1 MRVDPPLFDALNR
14 ADSKEPRFV
23 VKIDYPVDSLYVTSH
38 AGISGV
44 PGTVLDGSLEEP
56 SIVSQRLNPIEG
68 RSEIGSASF
77 SVIDRAAEFTD
88 EVRERLSDD
97 VGLRNRQ
104 CAFYLGFAGMAFADF
119 VLVGT
124 QRVTEASFDR
134 GRYQIRCADIQRSAK
149 KDIFTLAETQLAL
162 SLSST
167 DTTVTVTST
176 TGFTTV
182 KHGTSYSDAASS
194 TVGYIKLRDEVIR
207 YTGKTSTTF
216 TGCTRGALGTVA
228 AAYDVDSSTPAARR
242 EKVTEHVY
250 LELPAVKLAY
260 AILTGT
266 LYGDSATLPASWHL
280 GIDAS
285 LIRLSDFTGI
295 GPDLWDGGDGGT
307 IIRFEHLKRTDGKKF
322 LEEEICRLLG
332 CFMPV
337 YADGALGFKRAT
349 RVLSDAATVATLDE
363 SNSVQVGELVHDMD
377 DLHNVFRIEWNW
389 TGSDFTRTTTLID
402 TDSAAIHGTADPL
415 ELKFKGLYGG
425 RATDSLIFQLVDSL
439 RDRYAA
445 PPQRIAVEV
454 LHSLN
459 RLEVGDVVRVR
470 YASVRDFA
478 GSGNSIDRS
487 FEVQSISVNHRTG
500 AVSLELFGSTAPAS
514 ARSPTAAT
522 TALPDAYYTATGTA
536 LSSVATITGGT
547 MATGTYSLSG
557 GSTLAGSVWYHAG
570 DLTIP
575 EGTTLNISGNVQL
588 RVRGYLTVNGTIN
601 GVGTGRSGTTDTANM
616 TLNAGTPGYVG
627 NSRGRDGQSVSQ
639 KGGNPIMST
648 VPAQRTVA
656 ANASFPY
663 LELRVSGS
671 TLSGLPADLRG
682 TGGAP
687 GGKVDYQGAF
697 RAKGGAG
704 GSGGAGLAII
714 SRGFSTGASALIN
727 LSGTDGTAGDFW
739 DDEGKRWHAGAGG
752 AGGPGGFLLL
762 LDGSTVSAPD
772 LANRFRGRTG
782 AVPTPAPF
790 DDKLKFLDVPGP
802 QRYNLSDRNFAGWPD
817 PSVISSA
824 DLSFSAQRT
833 QFIPAD
839 ETATGDIDQAPPALS
854 SLSASAQDGY
864 TLVEWVLPPDPASY
878 DAVELFAS
886 ITNARGDAVKVF
898 DGRTSDFKHITN
910 DTTARYYWARTRL
923 GRVRSAWQ
931 PNTTTSTVTVAARP
945 PTLTGY
951 LTNEAHTLAADKDGV
966 VASFSGAG
974 GTFKVFVGTV
984 DVTSTATFA
993 LITATNVSATI
1004 SAGGVYAVSAM
1015 TAATGTALF
1024 RATYAGIT
1032 LDKVFTVTKSIAGQP
1047 GADGA
1052 DGRRG
1057 PGLYFASVGASGT
1070 GYSISSGDA
1079 TTWDG
1084 GTMTDALAR
1093 EAAAFVIA
1101 SSGTGFVELR
1111 DLLTIS
1117 DPGVRA
1123 AQRIYQGARTNNA
1136 ASVSAADWSA
1146 KVVQTIDGSLIVTGT
1161 LSADTITT
1169 GTLNALRLNIDGLSL
1184 TNSGGQLAIKSGGVT
1199 TGLLGD
1205 GQVTGG
1211 KLADGAVTG
1220 GKLADA
1226 AVDVAKFASGVRPV
1240 EIVSTLPTTGN
1251 VEGRTVYL
1259 TTDDKLYRWTGSA
1272 WTSAVPAAD
1281 VSGTLADSQI
1291 AALAASKITG
1301 QLSDAQLAAIA
1312 AAKVT
1317 GQLTNAQIADIAAA
1331 KLTGQITTT
1340 QITDSAVTTAKVNA
1354 AAITTA
1360 KIAAGAV
1367 TADEV
1372 AANAITAVKISAG
1385 AVETAKIAA
1394 GAITADTIASNAITA
1409 VKISA
1414 GAVETA
1420 KIATGAV
1427 QALQISAGAIE
1438 TAKLAA
1444 SAVTADKIATNA
1456 ITADKVSANAIT
1468 AGKIAA
1474 AAVST
1479 TELAAS
1485 AVTTAK
1491 LAVVAPGSALNAD
1504 PGMTDSSAWSAYSGA
1519 ATFTTITDGAVGN
1532 WVARST
1538 AGVQAW
1544 MNEVK
1549 KVPVDA
1555 SKTYRVRCRARNV
1568 SGSGSQFYM
1577 GVALFDATDANITG
1591 DGSQWFYAATGVTL
1605 PGAWTEYIGY
1615 FGAGTSKTLPSNA
1628 RTMSP
1633 LFILSYGGGTS
1644 VHDIQDLRIEERVPA
1659 TLIVDGA
1666 ITAAKLEADLV
1677 LASTFKTA
1685 ASGYRTEI
1693 SNSGSYPIWY
1703 GTGTKND
1710 ANGLFYVKTDGTVY
1724 FKGTVGSGS
1733 KVEIFTVTVAA
1744 ITGTASGAAF
1754 SGDVTSAAASV
1765 TLTNGTAS
1773 YTYSWEH
1780 VGTILGETPTCSST
1794 TAASPTFS
1802 RTAVDSNEPST
1813 SIWRVTV
1820 TDSKGNVANA
1830 QAYVRL
1836 IWIDTR

>member
-38 AGISGV
+38 TGISGV

-77 SVIDRAAEFTD
+77 SIIDRAAEFTD

-162 SLSST
+162 SLSAT

-260 AILTGT
+260 AILTGA

-415 ELKFKGLYGG
+415 ELKLKGLYGG
-425 RATDSLIFQLVDSL
+425 RATDQLIFQLVDSL

-445 PPQRIAVEV
+445 PPQRISVEV

-588 RVRGYLTVNGTIN
+588 RVRGYLAVNGTIN

-671 TLSGLPADLRG
+671 TLSGLPTDLRG

-727 LSGTDGTAGDFW
+727 LSGTDGTAGDYW

-782 AVPTPAPF
+782 AVPTPALY
-790 DDKLKFLDVPGP
+790 DDKLKYLDVPGP
-802 QRYNLSDRNFAGWPD
+802 QRYNLNDRNFAGWQD

-839 ETATGDIDQAPPALS
+839 EAATADVDEAPPSVSALTAT
-854 SLSASAQDGY
+854 AQDGY
-864 TLVEWVLPPDPASY
+864 TLVEWTLPTDPASY

-898 DGRTSDFKHITN
+898 DGRTSDFKHVTN
-910 DTTARYYWARTRL
+910 DTTARYYWARTRR
-923 GRVRSAWQ
+923 GRVRSTWF
-931 PNTTTSTVTVAARP
+931 PTTLTSSVTVAARP
-945 PTLTGY
+945 PTLTGL
-951 LTNEAHTLAADKDGV
+951 LTNETTALAADSAGV
-966 VASFSGAG
+966 VASFAAAAG
-974 GTFKVFVGTV
+974 VFKVYVGTTE
-984 DVTSTATFA
+984 VTTSCTFSVVSTSNLSVTIGASTGSY
-993 LITATNVSATI
+993 SAT
-1004 SAGGVYAVSAM
+1004 AM
-1015 TAATGTALF
+1015 TADTGTAVF
-1024 RATYAGIT
+1024 RATYAGSYT
-1032 LDKVFTVTKSIAGQP
+1032 LDKVFTVTKAKAGTNGAA
-1047 GADGA
+1047 GADGK
-1052 DGRRG
+1052 RG
-1057 PGLYFASVGASGT
+1057 AGLYFASVGASGT

-1079 TTWDG
+1079 TLWDG
-1084 GTMTDALAR
+1084 GTLTDALAQ
-1093 EAAAFVIA
+1093 EAAAYIIA
-1101 SSGTGFVELR
+1101 TSGNGAIEMR
-1111 DLLTIS
+1111 DVLTIAEANT
-1117 DPGVRA
+1117 RA
-1123 AQRIYQGARTNNA
+1123 AQRIYTGSRKTSTTGIT
-1136 ASVSAADWSA
+1136 ASDWSS
-1146 KVVQTIDGSLIVTGT
+1146 KVTEVFDGSVIVTGT
-1161 LSADTITT
+1161 LSASKITV
-1169 GTLNALRLNIDGLSL
+1169 GTLSALRVDIDGLTL
-1184 TNSGGQLAIKSGGVT
+1184 TNSGGKLAISSGGVT
-1199 TGLLGD
+1199 TTYLGD
-1205 GQVTGG
+1205 GSVTSG
-1211 KLADGAVTG
+1211 KVADGAVTT
-1220 GKLADA
+1220 GKIADSA
-1226 AVDVAKFASGVRPV
+1226 LSVAKFAAGIRPI
-1240 EIVSTLPTTGN
+1240 EIVDALPTTGN
-1251 VEGRTVYL
+1251 VEGRLVYL
-1259 TTDDKLYRWTGSA
+1259 TSDDKLYRWTGSA
-1272 WTSAVPAAD
+1272 FISTMAATD
-1281 VSGTLADSQI
+1281 ITGTLADSQI

-1301 QLSDAQLAAIA
+1301 QLSDSQLAAIA
-1312 AAKVT
+1312 AAKVS

-1331 KLTGQITTT
+1331 KVTGQITTT
-1340 QITDSAVTTAKVNA
+1340 QITDNAITTAKVDA

-1360 KIAAGAV
+1360 KLAAGAV
-1367 TADEV
+1367 TADTV
-1372 AANAITAVKISAG
+1372 ATNAITAVKISAG
-1385 AVETAKIAA
+1385 AI
-1394 GAITADTIASNAITA
+1394 
-1409 VKISA
+1409 
-1414 GAVETA
+1414 ETA

-1427 QALQISAGAIE
+1427 TADTIAANAIVAAKISTGAVEAGKIATGAVE
-1438 TAKLAA
+1438 TVKLAA

-1456 ITADKVSANAIT
+1456 ITADKILANAVT
-1468 AGKIAA
+1468 AGKVAA
-1474 AAVST
+1474 GAIST
-1479 TELAAS
+1479 TELAAA

-1504 PGMTDSSAWSAYSGA
+1504 PGMSDSSAWSTYSGA

-1555 SKTYRVRCRARNV
+1555 TKTYRVRCRARNV
-1568 SGSGSQFYM
+1568 SGSGSTFFM

-1591 DGSQWFYAATGVTL
+1591 DGSQWYYAASNVAL
-1605 PGAWTEYIGY
+1605 SGAWTEYIGY

-1710 ANGLFYVKTDGTVY
+1710 TNGLFYVKADGTVF
-1724 FKGTVGSGS
+1724 FKGTVGTGS
-1733 KVEIFTVTVAA
+1733 KLEIFTVTVAA
-1744 ITGTASGAAF
+1744 ISGTASGAAG
-1754 SGDVTSAAASV
+1754 SGDVTSSAASV

-1780 VGTILGETPTCSST
+1780 VGQILGETPTCSNA
-1794 TAASPTFS
+1794 TAAAPTFS
-1802 RTAVDSNEPST
+1802 RTAVDANEPST
-1813 SIWRVTV
+1813 SIWRCTV
-1820 TDSKGNVANA
+1820 TDAKGNVASA

-1836 IWIDTR
+1836 KWVDTR